1 MQWGLA
7 LNPNQKRDPKF
18 SFFLFFVCFFSFL
31 FERKVPFFWSSRKK
45 RGHTKS
51 SITTSSSSYT
61 RTEYYTYIIFIKA
74 DILLSISFPASATT
88 TTTTTTCG
96 GVTKRKSNNTRGE
109 RETKKRSIISLSL
122 RRNNQISNK
131 SEDFCTRVVLFCGER
146 KKKDEHSNRGY
157 SWANLERVFHPPGL
171 EFQQQQR

>member
-7 LNPNQKRDPKF
+7 LNPNQNGIKIL
-18 SFFLFFVCFFSFL
+18 LFFVFLFFSFL
-31 FERKVPFFWSSRKK
+31 FEMSSFLVREK

-88 TTTTTTCG
+88 TTTYDDDLWWCH
-96 GVTKRKSNNTRGE
+96 
-109 RETKKRSIISLSL
+109 ET
-122 RRNNQISNK
+122 
-131 SEDFCTRVVLFCGER
+131 
-146 KKKDEHSNRGY
+146 
-157 SWANLERVFHPPGL
+157 
-171 EFQQQQR
+171 

>member
-18 SFFLFFVCFFSFL
+18 SFFLFFLLS
-31 FERKVPFFWSSRKK
+31 FERKVPFLVLRKKK

-74 DILLSISFPASATT
+74 DILLSISFPASAILRRLRRRLVVVSRNVRATT
-88 TTTTTTCG
+88 REE
-96 GVTKRKSNNTRGE
+96 K

-122 RRNNQISNK
+122 RRRNNQISNK

-157 SWANLERVFHPPGL
+157 SRANLERVFHPPGL

>member
-1 MQWGLA
+1 MNAMG
-7 LNPNQKRDPKF
+7 F
-18 SFFLFFVCFFSFL
+18 SAKPQSKADQNSPFFLFFFLSLKEKFL
-31 FERKVPFFWSSRKK
+31 FFGPPQKK

-74 DILLSISFPASATT
+74 DILLSISFPASAILRRRRRRLVVVSRNVRATT
-88 TTTTTTCG
+88 REE
-96 GVTKRKSNNTRGE
+96 K

-131 SEDFCTRVVLFCGER
+131 SEDFCTRIVLFCGER

-157 SWANLERVFHPPGL
+157 SRANLERVFHPPGL

>member
-1 MQWGLA
+1 MNAMG
-7 LNPNQKRDPKF
+7 F
-18 SFFLFFVCFFSFL
+18 SAKPQSKTGIQNSPFFCFFFPF

-157 SWANLERVFHPPGL
+157 SRANLERVFHPPGL

>member
-7 LNPNQKRDPKF
+7 LNPNQKRIKILLF
-18 SFFLFFVCFFSFL
+18 FCFFFLS
-31 FERKVPFFWSSRKK
+31 FERKVPFLVLRKKK

-74 DILLSISFPASATT
+74 DILLSISFPASAILRRRRRRLVVVSRNVRATT
-88 TTTTTTCG
+88 REE
-96 GVTKRKSNNTRGE
+96 K

-131 SEDFCTRVVLFCGER
+131 SEDFCTRIVLFCGER

-157 SWANLERVFHPPGL
+157 SRANLERVFHPPGL